1 MTAVLQ
7 ARSVSIGY
15 GDLPVVRE
23 VSLQVDRGEV
33 LAVLGANG
41 SGKTTLLRGVLGLA
55 PVLSGEIRLFGE
67 QASSL
72 RERARVGYVP
82 QRLSVG
88 GGIPGTVREVVAS
101 GRLARRG
108 LFGRLRPTDRAAVER
123 AIAAVNLTER
133 AGSALTTLSGGQQRR
148 AMIARALAAEPD
160 LLLMDEPVAG
170 VDRASQRTLAATIA
184 SLVPLGVTLVVVT
197 HEAGPMLPVITRA
210 VVMDAGRIGYDGPLL
225 PSMLGVSDGL
235 PPGVAR

>member
-1 MTAVLQ
+1 VTAVLQ
-7 ARSVSIGY
+7 ARAASIGY

-23 VSLQVDRGEV
+23 VSLRVDPGEV

-55 PVLSGEIRLFGE
+55 PVLSGEVLLFG
-67 QASSL
+67 QPASTL
-72 RERARVGYVP
+72 RERARIGYVP

-101 GRLARRG
+101 GRLARSG
-108 LFGRLRPTDRAAVER
+108 WLGRTGPADRAAVER

-133 AGSALTTLSGGQQRR
+133 SGTALTALSGGQQRR
-148 AMIARALAAEPD
+148 ALIARALAAEPD

-170 VDRASQRTLAATIA
+170 VDQASQRTLAGTIS
-184 SLVPLGVTLVVVT
+184 SLVRLGVTLVVVT
-197 HEAGPMLPVITRA
+197 HEAGPLLPVITRA
-210 VVMDAGRIGYDGPLL
+210 VVMEAGRVGYDGPLL

-235 PPGVAR
+235 PPAVTP